1 MSKSIDHKINIDI
14 DEAKSKIK
22 LLRDELVSLKNAHH
36 ALFTGIQKG
45 VKTTR
50 SRVTVLGDRQ
60 MTIKQIREEIKAR
73 ESLLKLERELLRND
87 SFDRAKKSYTDNY
100 KRVMESEK
108 ALGRIKDKGSK
119 EAMQLQLD
127 IANSKKSLAA
137 IEKRWG
143 GYDGFADFKQG
154 IESQARQ
161 KETLA
166 NVKRQAIE
174 EENTHKR
181 SNRNISRSITSK
193 ASTIKTQMGLIALA
207 FRHGKINAEQY
218 GKSMRKL
225 EQDYR
230 VLERAMEDVQKR
242 TSQKGF
248 KAFGSGIKSHL
259 NWMISGRLVEQLY
272 NIPNAIK
279 DISVEFDN
287 LERKIAQNIE
297 LTGEF
302 EHQPEKLK
310 KASRDLTT
318 ASLYLANKHGMKI
331 NETLEMMQ
339 IMSRR
344 FKDPAELKYY
354 TDLAMTLSKLDFV
367 TPAVAAESLESV
379 ILSFNLN
386 ARETKD
392 FVNEFSI
399 ATHTMRINGED
410 LLQALQRSAPML
422 KQWGIGTRDAVALI
436 STLSTTL
443 GREGKYIGNAMTG
456 MFSRLLNKKN
466 SNFFKEIGISMEKA
480 NGQAKTGMELLNE
493 YLEHYKDLT
502 HAARRE
508 EINNMFG
515 TYRVVPAMSM
525 MDTFNLLLETRDNII
540 NKASDTTTEQLEKMQ
555 IESHES
561 KINRFNNTIQFLAFC
576 IGDVLAPTVTDVLEI
591 ITDLIMKLIEWDDG
605 NGEVIGSI
613 IAAISTLALYAVSIS
628 TINKLFGKHIT
639 LIGLSSVFTKDFAK
653 HNNLLAKSVANLNGG
668 FVALAGRLMGTIAL
682 LYVAYKLITKISE
695 LVSEGEAKRELF
707 DYIESKGGVQ
717 NLDPKDPVDAKALE
731 AYHAIKIYGKQK
743 GRDEIGYIDPNV
755 ANHMTGYGKEGKFD
769 NMRVFGSNEEAERY
783 ALTKVNEFGE
793 IKATNEMIKGDTYL
807 RTLMTDFALVQAN
820 LNKPLSE
827 MPTGTKTGNTN
838 KDSKE
843 LRAAKRE
850 QERRQKAILDAI
862 TSQFKTNAELS
873 QKSYDSTIADIMF
886 DQEIFGKTPQSI
898 LSLVNTKTDRR
909 KEIKEQI
916 KERDSFINNLRE
928 TISKNVGSLSSQ
940 FSSSIFDALKDEMD
954 KTLGST
960 GKTSGEWI
968 NEMVGKIG
976 FKLSGNNITDQIAQF
991 KENGK
996 FLTDTSKMSRGDI
1009 AYWTGL
1015 DSKGESDASHAGIYL
1030 GNGMIRYVGD
1040 KGVQDIDI
1048 KTIKGL
1054 VGYGSTGVND
1064 FSVQDLE
1071 RIGESNANAKITAE
1085 MLKKVNELK
1094 TANADDEAKIKEI
1107 TRELKRSYL
1116 LSDKAKFKREKD
1128 YLKATEESA
1137 LLDVTNKRNAFNKTV
1152 KINVQL
1158 DFAKKEL
1165 DILEREL
1172 DKAINDR
1179 KEIMSKLDDAMNK
1192 STEGM
1197 TEAEL
1202 EKHETLI
1209 NIYKTQLQ
1217 EFEIVEAQKVL
1228 AVKRAKQEIEDLE
1241 DQTTEKIREGL
1252 HGVVNDLLI
1261 QGKSLKDIWNNLWT
1275 DLAEEAL
1282 RALMG
1287 IQDGQ
1292 QSTLGA
1298 IAARAFGLDKAT
1310 PEQKGIETQITAT
1323 TTNTNSLDANTRA
1336 IQGLTTSFADSADE
1350 ISKAALGASN
1360 TVKDTLSK
1368 GVYADSMD
1376 SISKDSMSA
1385 GVSSFAS
1392 QGKGKSADSTMAA
1405 LGILAAATSMSGSK
1419 KASKFAS
1426 LLSIAIPFIGG
1437 DKAGGAGA
1445 STAAAGKGKGK
1456 KKAVSAAAYGGNSLG
1471 TLYGGHISHDGSIIG
1486 VTPLP
1491 TRYYHNGGNVGTS
1504 VVPYLKSD
1512 EVNAVLQ
1519 TGEEVVS
1526 RKDRRSNE
1534 LMSEQNKHMA
1544 DAMQRMAEGSNTN
1557 VTFAIQ
1563 AIDSKSVVQLLSEN
1577 GDAIMNILR
1586 KQSAYGNGR
1595 I

>member
-1 MSKSIDHKINIDI
+1 
-14 DEAKSKIK
+14 
-22 LLRDELVSLKNAHH
+22 
-36 ALFTGIQKG
+36 
-45 VKTTR
+45 
-50 SRVTVLGDRQ
+50 
-60 MTIKQIREEIKAR
+60 
-73 ESLLKLERELLRND
+73 
-87 SFDRAKKSYTDNY
+87 
-100 KRVMESEK
+100 
-108 ALGRIKDKGSK
+108 
-119 EAMQLQLD
+119 
-127 IANSKKSLAA
+127 
-137 IEKRWG
+137 
-143 GYDGFADFKQG
+143 
-154 IESQARQ
+154 
-161 KETLA
+161 
-166 NVKRQAIE
+166 
-174 EENTHKR
+174 
-181 SNRNISRSITSK
+181 
-193 ASTIKTQMGLIALA
+193 
-207 FRHGKINAEQY
+207 
-218 GKSMRKL
+218 
-225 EQDYR
+225 
-230 VLERAMEDVQKR
+230 
-242 TSQKGF
+242 
-248 KAFGSGIKSHL
+248 
-259 NWMISGRLVEQLY
+259 
-272 NIPNAIK
+272 
-279 DISVEFDN
+279 
-287 LERKIAQNIE
+287 
-297 LTGEF
+297 
-302 EHQPEKLK
+302 
-310 KASRDLTT
+310 
-318 ASLYLANKHGMKI
+318 
-331 NETLEMMQ
+331 
-339 IMSRR
+339 
-344 FKDPAELKYY
+344 
-354 TDLAMTLSKLDFV
+354 
-367 TPAVAAESLESV
+367 
-379 ILSFNLN
+379 
-386 ARETKD
+386 
-392 FVNEFSI
+392 
-399 ATHTMRINGED
+399 MRINGED

-466 SNFFKEIGISMEKA
+466 SNFFKEIGISMEKV

-540 NKASDTTTEQLEKMQ
+540 NKASDATTEQLEKMQ

-576 IGDVLAPTVTDVLEI
+576 IGDVLAPTVTDILEI
-591 ITDLIMKLIEWDDG
+591 ITDLITKLIEWDD
-605 NGEVIGSI
+605 NTGEVIGSVI
-613 IAAISTLALYAVSIS
+613 SAISTLVIYAGSIS
-628 TINKLFGKHIT
+628 IINQLLGKHIT

-695 LVSEGEAKRELF
+695 LVSEGEGKRELYN
-707 DYIESKGGVQ
+707 YIESKGGIQ

-755 ANHMTGYGKEGKFD
+755 ANHMTGYGEEGKFD
-769 NMRVFGSNEEAERY
+769 NMRIFGSNEEAERY
-783 ALTKVNEFGE
+783 ASTKVNEFGE

-807 RTLMTDFALVQAN
+807 RSLMTDFALVQAN
-820 LNKPLSE
+820 TNKPLSE
-827 MPTGTKTGNTN
+827 MPTGTKAGQSGE
-838 KDSKE
+838 DSKE
-843 LRAAKRE
+843 VKAAKRE
-850 QERRQKAILDAI
+850 QERKQKAILDAI
-862 TSQFKTNAELS
+862 VSQFKTNAELS
-873 QKSYDSTIADIMF
+873 QKTYDSTIADIMF

-916 KERDSFINNLRE
+916 KERNSFINNLRE
-928 TISKNVGSLSSQ
+928 TISKNAGSLSNQ
-940 FSSSIFDALKDEMD
+940 FSSSIFDALKDELD
-954 KTLGST
+954 KTLGSA
-960 GKTSGEWI
+960 GKTSGEWV

-976 FKLSGNNITDQIAQF
+976 FKLGGSDIADQIAQF
-991 KENGK
+991 KENGR
-996 FLTDTSKMSRGDI
+996 FLTDTAKISRGDI
-1009 AYWTGL
+1009 AYWTGF
-1015 DSKGESDASHAGIYL
+1015 DSKEESDVSHAGIYL
-1030 GNGMIRYVGD
+1030 GNGMVRYAGE

-1054 VGYGSTGVND
+1054 VGVGSTGVND

-1071 RIGESNANAKITAE
+1071 RIGESDANAKITAE

-1094 TANADDEAKIKEI
+1094 AANADDETKIKEI

-1116 LSDKAKFKREKD
+1116 LSEEAKFKREKD

-1137 LLDVTNKRNAFNKTV
+1137 ILDVTNKRNAFNKTV

-1172 DKAINDR
+1172 ENAVNDR
-1179 KEIMSKLDDAMNK
+1179 KEIMSKLDEAMREP
-1192 STEGM
+1192 TDGM

-1209 NIYKTQLQ
+1209 SIYKTQLQ
-1217 EFEIVEAQKVL
+1217 EFEITEAQKVL
-1228 AVKRAKQEIEDLE
+1228 AVKRAKKEIEDLE
-1241 DQTTEKIREGL
+1241 YQTTENIREGL

-1298 IAARAFGLDKAT
+1298 IAAKAFGLDKAT
-1310 PEQKGIETQITAT
+1310 PEQKGIEAQTTAT
-1323 TTNTNSLDANTRA
+1323 ATNTTSLDANTRA
-1336 IQGLTTSFADSADE
+1336 IQGLTTSLANGSYADGVDE
-1350 ISKAALGASN
+1350 ISKAALGMSS
-1360 TVKDTLSK
+1360 TISDTLSK

-1376 SISKDSMSA
+1376 SISKDSM
-1385 GVSSFAS
+1385 GVSTSGFAS

-1437 DKAGGAGA
+1437 GKAGGAGA
-1445 STAAAGKGKGK
+1445 STAAAGKGK